1 LLIVAL
7 CVWGTSAWDETL
19 LAHVLCPV
27 ESLIL
32 LVAIPIFILR
42 MRRLAH
48 ANLLW
53 VLWGV
58 FCAVWLLASTLRTWL
73 VRSEPCQVNEM
84 DTPFARRQQ
93 QQPGGGGGVSCEQLI
108 AVGAGNCAGNLGPN
122 GQFAHSCDKACGFV
136 CDACDASVQEVV
148 SALTLVRLAH
158 PILYVSIAV
167 SARAALRRAQEEVE
181 AGNEA
186 MLERER
192 YSVWG
197 GSE

>member
-1 LLIVAL
+1 MLLIVVL
-7 CVWGTSAWDETL
+7 CVWGTSAWEETL
-19 LAHVLCPV
+19 FAHVLCPV

-42 MRRLAH
+42 MHRLAH
-48 ANLLW
+48 PNFLW
-53 VLWGV
+53 VLWGF

-84 DTPFARRQQ
+84 DTPLTRQ
-93 QQPGGGGGVSCEQLI
+93 QQPGSGVSCEQLI
-108 AVGAGNCAGNLGPN
+108 AVGAGNCAGNLGPR
-122 GQFAHSCDKACGFV
+122 GQFAHSCDKACGFI
-136 CDACDASVQEVV
+136 CDACDTSVQEVV
-148 SALTLVRLAH
+148 SGLTLVRLAH

-167 SARAALRRAQEEVE
+167 SARAALRRAQEEVGP
-181 AGNEA
+181 GNEA
-186 MLERER
+186 LLESER